1 MSLTSRDV
9 ASRVGRL
16 ADTLATL
23 RIRVREAVAGET
35 GRAVGEAV
43 RDLLAAALEGGL
55 GSSRYQSPSQKW
67 DDDRDPWRDDEDD
80 VRYVPTSPAR
90 WTDAEEKSAAK
101 EQRSKQAARWSA
113 ALAFASTVVRCWAAR
128 RVPAWVVIVIGT
140 LAGVAAGTGGHLAHS
155 GFALLAAVGD
165 LFPPS
170 EPTNWGISFF

>member
-9 ASRVGRL
+9 ANHVRRL
-16 ADTLATL
+16 ADMLATL

-55 GSSRYQSPSQKW
+55 GSSRNQNPSQKW
-67 DDDRDPWRDDEDD
+67 DDDRDPWRED
-80 VRYVPTSPAR
+80 VRYVPPSPAR
-90 WTDAEEKSAAK
+90 WTDAEERPAAK
-101 EQRSKQAARWSA
+101 EQRSKRAARWSA
-113 ALAFASTVVRCWAAR
+113 ALAFASTVVRCWATR
-128 RVPAWVVIVIGT
+128 RIPAWVVIVIGSI
-140 LAGVAAGTGGHLAHS
+140 AGVAAGIGGHLAHS
-155 GFALLAAVGD
+155 GLALLTAIGD

>member
-1 MSLTSRDV
+1 VSLTSRDV

-67 DDDRDPWRDDEDD
+67 DDDRDPWREDED

-90 WTDAEEKSAAK
+90 WTDAEEKPTVK
-101 EQRSKQAARWSA
+101 EQRAKRAARWSA

-128 RVPAWVVIVIGT
+128 RIPAWVVIVIGT

-155 GFALLAAVGD
+155 GLALLAAVGD

-170 EPTNWGISFF
+170 EPTNWGINFF